1 MLQFLQNNFW
11 HIAAVLITIMY
22 LKILYSM
29 INKAITNKKDT
40 SISNKNG
47 PKFYLGQAYLSF
59 MWPAPLYL
67 VLRLM
72 DLI

>member
-1 MLQFLQNNFW
+1 
-11 HIAAVLITIMY
+11 
-22 LKILYSM
+22 M